1 MSGITT
7 ALFDFDGV
15 IADTE
20 PMYDIFWEKIARK
33 YHIGIPDFPAKIK
46 GTTLQR
52 IFDTYFSTYSPEETG
67 KIARASAAY
76 ELQMDFPEIKGAVA
90 FLHLLKTKE
99 FRLGL
104 VTSSSSAKMKIALK
118 KMNIDSLFD
127 TLVTADRISRGKP
140 DPMCYLLAAADVQ
153 SSPEQCV
160 VFEDSFSGI
169 QAGTAAGMKVIG
181 LATTNSAQSI
191 RDKVASVIPD
201 FSDPEHILNFL
212 SNLLE

>member
-1 MSGITT
+1 MSKITT

-15 IADTE
+15 VADTE
-20 PMYDIFWEKIARK
+20 PLYDIFWEKIAGR
-33 YHIGIPDFPAKIK
+33 YHIDIPDFPAKIK

-52 IFDTYFSTYSPEETG
+52 IFDTYFSAYSSEETG

-76 ELQMDFPEIKGAVA
+76 EMQMDFPEIKGAVA
-90 FLHLLKTKE
+90 FLHLLKAKG
-99 FRLGL
+99 FRLAL
-104 VTSSSSAKMKIALK
+104 VTSSSSAKMQIALR
-118 KMNIDSLFD
+118 KMNIESLFE

-140 DPMCYLLAAADVQ
+140 DPMCYLLAAADLH
-153 SSPEQCV
+153 STPEECV

-191 RDKVASVIPD
+191 RDKVMSVIPD
-201 FSDPEHILNFL
+201 FSDPENILKIL
-212 SNLLE
+212 SNL